1 MDAGLLNTII
11 ERALSALGYELLGVE
26 YKAQGHRILLRIYI
40 DSEQGIGL
48 ADCEKASRQISA
60 ALDIEDPMPGQY
72 TLEVSSP
79 GLERPLFKIAHY
91 IRFIGHKI
99 RLTTKKPVNGRRNF
113 SGILENV
120 GGEGRVQLR
129 IEDVLYEFGVGDID
143 KAHLCIE

>member
-11 ERALSALGYELLGVE
+11 ERALLALGYELLGVE
-26 YKAQGHRILLRIYI
+26 YKAQGQRTLLRIYI

-48 ADCEKASRQISA
+48 TDCEKASRQISA

-91 IRFIGHKI
+91 IRFTGHKI
-99 RLTTKKPVNGRRNF
+99 RLTTKKPLNGRRNF

-120 GGEGRVQLR
+120 DGDGRVQLR